1 MYSNKLYFDNVIE
14 EITEAKLIDSYKLKK
29 TDNRNVYGLTLTS
42 KTGISDIHYIKI
54 NGEKFITNKTRNMII
69 AFAFLSNLKA
79 TNNDKI
85 TYDSDKTFSITL
97 TQNNIKS
104 NINFVF
110 DFGHGTVFIK
120 KIDIHFGK
128 CTTTIEYSN
137 SNRKSYKVNLNGM
150 IGLKIKFSEIMNDTT
165 KSTITNDIKSNM

>member
-14 EITEAKLIDSYKLKK
+14 EIIEAKLIDSYKLNK
-29 TDNRNVYGLTLTS
+29 TDNRNVYKLTLTS

-69 AFAFLSNLKA
+69 AFAFLFNLKA
-79 TNNDKI
+79 DTNDKI
-85 TYDSDKTFSITL
+85 TYDSDKTFSITF

-120 KIDIHFGK
+120 KINVCFGK
-128 CTTTIEYSN
+128 CTTIIKYSN

-150 IGLKIKFSEIMNDTT
+150 IVLKTKFSEIMYDTT
-165 KSTITNDIKSNM
+165 KSTIMNDIKSNM

>member
-150 IGLKIKFSEIMNDTT
+150 IGLKIKFSEIMYDTT

>member
-1 MYSNKLYFDNVIE
+1 MYINKLYFDNVIE
-14 EITEAKLIDSYKLKK
+14 EIIEAKLIDSYKLNK
-29 TDNRNVYGLTLTS
+29 TDNRNVYKLTLTS

-69 AFAFLSNLKA
+69 AFAFLFNLKA
-79 TNNDKI
+79 TDNDEI
-85 TYDSDKTFSITL
+85 RYDSDKTFSIVL

-137 SNRKSYKVNLNGM
+137 SNRKIYKVNLNGM
-150 IGLKIKFSEIMNDTT
+150 IGLKTKFSEIMYDTT
-165 KSTITNDIKSNM
+165 KSTIMNDIKSNM

>member
-14 EITEAKLIDSYKLKK
+14 EIIEAKLIDSYKLKK
-29 TDNRNVYGLTLTS
+29 TDNRNVYVLTLTS

-54 NGEKFITNKTRNMII
+54 NGEKFITNKTRNTII

-110 DFGHGTVFIK
+110 DFGHGTTFIK

-128 CTTTIEYSN
+128 CTTIIEYSN
-137 SNRKSYKVNLNGM
+137 SNRKSYKVNLNDM
-150 IGLKIKFSEIMNDTT
+150 VGLKTKFSSIMYDVT
-165 KSTITNDIKSNM
+165 KSTIMNDIKSNM

>member
-14 EITEAKLIDSYKLKK
+14 EIIEAKLIDSYKLKK

-110 DFGHGTVFIK
+110 DFGHGTAFIK
-120 KIDIHFGK
+120 KINVCFGK
-128 CTTTIEYSN
+128 CTTIIEYSN

-150 IGLKIKFSEIMNDTT
+150 IELKTKFSEIMYDTT
-165 KSTITNDIKSNM
+165 KSTIINDIKSNM

>member
-1 MYSNKLYFDNVIE
+1 MYSNKLYFDNIIE
-14 EITEAKLIDSYKLKK
+14 EIIEAKLIDSYKLNK
-29 TDNRNVYGLTLTS
+29 TDNRNVYKLTLTS

-79 TNNDKI
+79 DSNDEI
-85 TYDSDKTFSITL
+85 RYDSDKTFSITL

-110 DFGHGTVFIK
+110 DFGHSTVFIK
-120 KIDIHFGK
+120 KINICFGK
-128 CTTTIEYSN
+128 CTTIIEYSN

-150 IGLKIKFSEIMNDTT
+150 IALKTKFSGIMYDTT
-165 KSTITNDIKSNM
+165 KSTIMNDIRSKM

>member
-14 EITEAKLIDSYKLKK
+14 EIIEAKLIDSYKLNK
-29 TDNRNVYGLTLTS
+29 TDNRNVYKLTLTS

-97 TQNNIKS
+97 TQNNIKVVGLREG
-104 NINFVF
+104 NWIRRIG
-110 DFGHGTVFIK
+110 DEITVQGSQLTRIFEQGKEPYEIETGS
-120 KIDIHFGK
+120 KID
-128 CTTTIEYSN
+128 
-137 SNRKSYKVNLNGM
+137 
-150 IGLKIKFSEIMNDTT
+150 
-165 KSTITNDIKSNM
+165 

>member
-1 MYSNKLYFDNVIE
+1 MYSNKLYFDNVIN
-14 EITEAKLIDSYKLKK
+14 EIIEAKFIESYKLNK
-29 TDNRNVYGLTLTS
+29 TDNKNIYKLTLTS

-54 NGEKFITNKTRNMII
+54 NGEKFVTNKTRNMII
-69 AFAFLSNLKA
+69 AFAFLFNLKA
-79 TNNDKI
+79 DTNDKI

-120 KIDIHFGK
+120 KINICFGK
-128 CTTTIEYSN
+128 CTTAIEYSN
-137 SNRKSYKVNLNGM
+137 SNRKNYKVNLNGM
-150 IGLKIKFSEIMNDTT
+150 IGLKTKFSEIMYETT
-165 KSTITNDIKSNM
+165 KLTIMNDIKSNM

>member
-14 EITEAKLIDSYKLKK
+14 EIIEAKLIDSYKLKK
-29 TDNRNVYGLTLTS
+29 TDNRNIYGLTLTS

-110 DFGHGTVFIK
+110 DFSHSTVFIK
-120 KIDIHFGK
+120 KINICFGK
-128 CTTTIEYSN
+128 CTTIIEYN
-137 SNRKSYKVNLNGM
+137 NGNRKSYKVNLNGM
-150 IGLKIKFSEIMNDTT
+150 VELKAKFSSIMYDTT

>member
-14 EITEAKLIDSYKLKK
+14 EIIEAKLIDSYKLKK
-29 TDNRNVYGLTLTS
+29 TDNRNVYELTLTS
-42 KTGISDIHYIKI
+42 KTGVSDIHYIKI

-79 TNNDKI
+79 TANDKI
-85 TYDSDKTFSITL
+85 RYCSDKTFSITL

-110 DFGHGTVFIK
+110 NFGHGTVFIK

-150 IGLKIKFSEIMNDTT
+150 VGLKTKFSSIMYDVT
-165 KSTITNDIKSNM
+165 KSTIMNDIKSNM